1 MASWG
6 KPMRG
11 GIAILGLTAV
21 LSGCNS
27 SDGDSVGSSA
37 SPTPT
42 IAAEVPAGFDACKD
56 IPQSLLQSEQLIKPE
71 VDSKDGNAGIKWRGC
86 GWIQSDGYSATIDTT
101 NITLDM
107 VRANKEFTVAE
118 ELTIAGRPAVTSYL
132 GGQDPHVDCAINVEM
147 KGGVSRSASITRDH
161 ARNLARSTRVILP
174 RRWRKESPRRSQR
187 ERNIVI
193 SGRFSSTGGGEDGD
207 HG

>member
-11 GIAILGLTAV
+11 GVAILGLTAV

-37 SPTPT
+37 SPTHT

-147 KGGVSRSASITRDH
+147 KGGSLEISIDNPRSRKKSGTQHSCDIAKR
-161 ARNLARSTRVILP
+161 LAEGIAP
-174 RRWRKESPRRSQR
+174 A
-187 ERNIVI
+187 IAA
-193 SGRFSSTGGGEDGD
+193 GA
-207 HG
+207 